1 VTEGGADASAELVA
15 RLATERGW
23 SVGTAES
30 LTSGAVASALGAA
43 PDASSWFRGGVVA
56 YSSEVKRNLLYVDP
70 GPVVSARCAQQMA
83 RAAAAL
89 LGAHAAVSTTGAGGP
104 DPQDDQPVGT
114 VFIAVYTPQGEVVAE
129 HHFDGPPEAVVEQ
142 TLDRALALLAEQLAF

>member
-1 VTEGGADASAELVA
+1 MTDGGTDASAELVA
-15 RLATERGW
+15 GLASERGW

-43 PDASSWFRGGVVA
+43 PDASSWFRGGVIA
-56 YSSEVKRNLLYVDP
+56 YSSEVKRNLLYVEP
-70 GPVVSARCAQQMA
+70 GPVVSAQCAQQMA

-89 LGAHAAVSTTGAGGP
+89 LGAEAAVATTGAGGP

-114 VFIAVYTPQGEVVAE
+114 VFIAVFTPQGEVV
-129 HHFDGPPEAVVEQ
+129 D
-142 TLDRALALLAEQLAF
+142 